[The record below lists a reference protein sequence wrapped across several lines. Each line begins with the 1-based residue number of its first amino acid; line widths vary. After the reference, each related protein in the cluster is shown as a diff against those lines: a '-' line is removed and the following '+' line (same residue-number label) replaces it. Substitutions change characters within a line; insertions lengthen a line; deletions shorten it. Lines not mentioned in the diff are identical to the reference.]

1 MLFQQTRT
9 GRDFQRNALPDT
21 GGTIMKRD
29 KFNPVQRNYK
39 DTLFR
44 MIFSDKKALLSL
56 YNAISGKDYKDPDE
70 LEIVTLENAIYMNK
84 KNDLAFVIDSSLHLF
99 EHQSTDSPN
108 MPLRNLFYISR
119 ELEKLTIG
127 QSLYSPKQV
136 MVPTPHFIVFY
147 NGKDTSW
154 ERKEKRL
161 SDAYEQKTD
170 HPQLELLVTMLN
182 INLGTNSDIV
192 NKCQPLLEYM
202 QYVEKVRKYTS
213 IMNINIAVE
222 KAVNESIKEGILT
235 DFLLKNKAEAVQM
248 SIFEYDEEK
257 EMKLI
262 RRDER
267 EIGREQGIEQGREQ
281 GLREGMEKGRE
292 EGIKESMKNFILDNL
307 EGQIPEERIAMKLQ
321 KIFGISLEEGR
332 SLISLYREVE

>member
-1 MLFQQTRT
+1 
-9 GRDFQRNALPDT
+9 
-21 GGTIMKRD
+21 
-29 KFNPVQRNYK
+29 
-39 DTLFR
+39 
-44 MIFSDKKALLSL
+44 
-56 YNAISGKDYKDPDE
+56 
-70 LEIVTLENAIYMNK
+70 
-84 KNDLAFVIDSSLHLF
+84 
-99 EHQSTDSPN
+99 

-147 NGKDTSW
+147 NGNDTSW

-202 QYVEKVRKYTS
+202 QYVEKVRKYSST
-213 IMNINIAVE
+213 MNISLAVE
-222 KAVNESIKEGILT
+222 KAVNESIKEGILA

-248 SIFEYDEEK
+248 SIFEYDEER

-267 EIGREQGIEQGREQ
+267 EIGREQGIKQ
-281 GLREGMEKGRE
+281 
-292 EGIKESMKNFILDNL
+292 SMKCFILDNL
-307 EGQIPEERIAMKLQ
+307 EEQIPEERIIEKLQ
-321 KIFGISLEEGR
+321 KYFGISPEEGR
-332 SLISLYREVE
+332 RLISLYREAK